1 MLPPSTDSQRSE
13 SSASRPAL
21 RLPASGRAR
30 STKRRGETADSAR
43 SALRAEIAAFYD
55 GFGQPEALRATV
67 RAAALYVP
75 LTGGDRLATFRFR
88 GIDWVCG
95 FTSLE
100 EYARFM
106 VARAQRSGTG
116 IRPGTEYRYHTL
128 YGWRL
133 LDYAES
139 QDELTGLTVD
149 ISGTAPMA
157 FPPERAIAEGTDH
170 GG

>member
-1 MLPPSTDSQRSE
+1 MKPGGQQAD
-13 SSASRPAL
+13 
-21 RLPASGRAR
+21 SGRP
-30 STKRRGETADSAR
+30 
-43 SALRAEIAAFYD
+43 ALRAEIVTFYE

-67 RAAALYVP
+67 RAAVLYVP
-75 LTGGDRLATFRFR
+75 LTAGDRLATFRFH

-106 VARAQRSGTG
+106 VARAQRSGTE
-116 IRPGTEYRYHTL
+116 IRPDVEYRYHTL
-128 YGWRL
+128 HGWRL

-139 QDELTGLTVD
+139 RDELTGLTVD

-157 FPPERAIAEGTDH
+157 FPPERAIT
-170 GG
+170 